1 MHECRVTVEDEL
13 YLAALKPVRE
23 LRLLDLTE
31 LLAEEHVT
39 EFESLDMAVHM
50 LFYAAEHSY
59 PISRVIAVA
68 ARDAGF
74 DGLIYPSYF
83 SQMRSEG
90 MPFETVYGIS
100 VRRFPKAAQYAKSGV
115 FPNVALFGR
124 PLRDGIVGVTCI
136 NRLILRK
143 ARYDIGF
150 GPVRPPSR

>member
-1 MHECRVTVEDEL
+1 MHCSQDIEGCVHECRVTVEDEL
-13 YLAALKPVRE
+13 YLAALKPIRE
-23 LRLLDLTE
+23 LRLLNLTE

-59 PISRVIAVA
+59 PICRGISAA

-83 SQMRSEG
+83 SQVRSEQ
-90 MPFETVYGIS
+90 MPFETAYGIS
-100 VRRFPKAAQYAKSGV
+100 VRRFPKAARYAKSGV

-124 PLRDGIVGVTCI
+124 PLRDGIVGVTGI
-136 NRLILRK
+136 I
-143 ARYDIGF
+143 
-150 GPVRPPSR
+150 V